1 MFLRAASEDRPYH
14 LGSFPE
20 EVLPRDARV
29 RRDEAARP
37 ASAMLLPFGSTR
49 GPFGSAVRRYHE
61 LFAEQRIAPHD
72 FGASA
77 PLIQGTGCSASQRRA
92 RSL

>member
-37 ASAMLLPFGSTR
+37 ASAMRYRKKLGPTKQKGR
-49 GPFGSAVRRYHE
+49 GDPAHR
-61 LFAEQRIAPHD
+61 
-72 FGASA
+72 A
-77 PLIQGTGCSASQRRA
+77 PLDHAGED
-92 RSL
+92 RSIRVFTR